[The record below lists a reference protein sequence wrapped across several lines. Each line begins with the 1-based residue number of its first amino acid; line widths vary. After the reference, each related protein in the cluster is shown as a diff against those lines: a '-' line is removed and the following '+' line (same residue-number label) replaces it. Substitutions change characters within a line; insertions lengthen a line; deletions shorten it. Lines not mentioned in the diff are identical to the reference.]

1 MTGGVEVEVERL
13 PVWVHVASAGV
24 IVVGVLA
31 ALQVVPML
39 ALLPFLVASSVGRRF
54 DARAV
59 RVVVKDGSVEAG
71 AEVWSAGELRDVW
84 LDDDEV
90 TPRVVVGLASEV
102 RVLRLREQSDA
113 RQLSMGIA
121 PLVDGETRTVVAGVR
136 PALVDVLGCLRFVA
150 VAAAFVATGS
160 RIGGLVLVFFGMGAW
175 SLVRAR
181 QLVVERDGFEL
192 RGLFTTERYA
202 HGTVRSVAIDE
213 GIVRLLDGREE
224 TVTRGTLRDASGA
237 SAEWLVR
244 ARGRALAALAE
255 RADAARSGSAG

>member
-1 MTGGVEVEVERL
+1 MTDGVDVEVERL
-13 PVWVHVASAGV
+13 PGWVHVASAGV

-31 ALQVVPML
+31 AFQVVPML

-71 AEVWSAGELRDVW
+71 GEVWRATELRDVW

-90 TPRVVVGLASEV
+90 TPRVVVALASGV
-102 RVLRLREQSDA
+102 RVLRLRERPSA
-113 RQLSMGIA
+113 RRLANWIA
-121 PLVDGETRTVVAGVR
+121 SLVDGEARTVIAGVR
-136 PALVDVLGCLRFVA
+136 PASVDVLGCLRFVA

-160 RIGGLVLVFFGMGAW
+160 RAGGLVLVFFAMGAW
-175 SLVRAR
+175 SLARAR

-192 RGLFTTERYA
+192 RGLFTVARYA
-202 HGTVRSVAIDE
+202 HGEVRSTAIDE
-213 GIVRLLDGREE
+213 GIVRLLDGREV
-224 TVTRGTLRDASGA
+224 TVARGALRDASGA

-244 ARGRALAALAE
+244 ARSRALAAVAE
-255 RADAARSGSAG
+255 RADAARAGSAG